1 MALNIIEVENLEY
14 AFDENVVLSG
24 VSFAVRAGEV
34 VVIIGPNGSGKTTLI
49 KNILGIY
56 KPTGG
61 SVRVQG
67 KSPHTVAKIFGYVPQ
82 RFDFDR
88 QIPITVGEF
97 MNLENCPDAEH
108 ACQDHRGALRAV
120 GLGEVFAGRK
130 LGELSGGQFQR
141 VMIARALMHE
151 KQILVFDEP
160 ATGIDLAG
168 EKTVYELIARLN
180 AERGITCLLIS
191 HELSVVH
198 RFADRVICLNREMVC
213 SGHPEEVINR
223 ETLRKLYGGNAGLY
237 HTHH

>member
-1 MALNIIEVENLEY
+1 MSPEVIVVKNLEY
-14 AFDENVVLSG
+14 RFEKHIALQG
-24 VSFAVRAGEV
+24 VSFSVNKGEIV
-34 VVIIGPNGSGKTTLI
+34 ALIGPNGSGKTTLI

-56 KPTGG
+56 EPTSGE
-61 SVRVQG
+61 VRVQG
-67 KSPHTVAKIFGYVPQ
+67 HPPRTQAKIFGYVPQ
-82 RFDFDR
+82 RFEFDHK
-88 QIPITVGEF
+88 IPITVGEF
-97 MNLENCPDAEH
+97 MNLESCPKSTHKCRDNA
-108 ACQDHRGALRAV
+108 GALQAV
-120 GLGEVFAGRK
+120 GLGAIFSARK

-151 KQILVFDEP
+151 KEILVFDEP

-198 RFADRVICLNREMVC
+198 RFANRVICLNREMVC
-213 SGHPEEVINR
+213 SGRPEEVINP
-223 ETLRKLYGGNAGLY
+223 ETLRKLYGKNAGLY